1 MSVIVFIHVG
11 EESMNEMQEMHL
23 PQELDNLEPRELTLD
38 EVLVIAGGPQII
50 NDWPG

>member
-1 MSVIVFIHVG
+1 
-11 EESMNEMQEMHL
+11 MNDMQEAHL
-23 PQELDNLEPRELTLD
+23 PQALDIVEPHELTLD